1 MVYLQPQELTTS
13 IIIQAL
19 PVEWG
24 GKAFF
29 SQGSTN
35 SKGVIMILINPKL
48 DCKMEKVI
56 ADKDSRCIIADIFFN
71 QTRIVLVN
79 IYAPNDQTQQV
90 LFFERLQQH
99 LEPFADEHI
108 VVGDDFSCALTEKN
122 KKGGNPVSK
131 KASVIK
137 QINQLCYAY
146 NLTNVWR
153 SLNPDLESF
162 TWRNK
167 SFKIQ
172 CRLDYFLVSKD
183 LCRLATSCKI
193 VHEDETDHSEILI
206 HFKNEGANQRKGPGF
221 WKFNNSLLK
230 DEKYINKLRNNLD
243 RYKDKYKDV
252 EDRGLQWKLLKME
265 IKRFTVMY
273 SKSKAKARK
282 KKIKKLSF
290 KTKQTSCAV

>member
-1 MVYLQPQELTTS
+1 M
-13 IIIQAL
+13 
-19 PVEWG
+19 
-24 GKAFF
+24 FF

-35 SKGVIMILINPKL
+35 SKRVIMILINPKL

-56 ADKDSRCIIADIFFN
+56 AGKDNKYIIADIFFN

-79 IYAPNDQTQQV
+79 IYGPNDQTQQV
-90 LFFERLQQH
+90 LSFERLQQH
-99 LEPFADEHI
+99 LEPFADEYI
-108 VVGDDFSCALTEKN
+108 VVGGDFSCALTEKN

-137 QINQLCYAY
+137 EINQLCYAY

-162 TWRNK
+162 TWRNN

-172 CRLDYFLVSKD
+172 CRLDYFLVSQD

-193 VHEDETDHSEILI
+193 VHEAETDHSEILI
-206 HFKNEGANQRKGPGF
+206 HFKNESANQRKGPGF

-243 RYKDKYKDV
+243 RYKDKFKDV

-265 IKRFTVMY
+265 ITRFTVMY

-282 KKIKKLSF
+282 KK
-290 KTKQTSCAV
+290 